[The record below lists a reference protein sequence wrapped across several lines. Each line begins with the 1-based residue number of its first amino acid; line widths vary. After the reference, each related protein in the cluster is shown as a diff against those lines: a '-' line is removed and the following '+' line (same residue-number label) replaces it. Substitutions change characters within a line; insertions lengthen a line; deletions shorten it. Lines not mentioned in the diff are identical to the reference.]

1 MRYFRLK
8 RGEDAVSPVVGV
20 MLMLVVTII
29 IAAVVSAFAGG
40 IGKTTDKAPTV
51 SLEVHIANDGTWG
64 GSGFDLAVKGAST
77 SIPTK
82 DVKIITDWKAANGAS
97 GGATVT
103 GPGVTG
109 NTVTNLGTKVYHH
122 PMGFGPG
129 VQKWV
134 SSGTFPPDM
143 MFGNYTL
150 VAGTRMHTN
159 AYGNMGLGAA
169 SKGGYGVSPD
179 ARYIYTNG
187 TAWGGNDRDGMMA
200 ILGDNWNATRSGDIV
215 HMKILHVPTGRIL
228 YDGKITVEG

>member
-1 MRYFRLK
+1 MNRKTR
-8 RGEDAVSPVVGV
+8 DAGVSPVVGV
-20 MLMLVVTII
+20 MLMLVVVII

-40 IGKTTDKAPTV
+40 MAKTTDKAPTA

-64 GSGFDLAVKGAST
+64 GSGFDLAVKGASA

-82 DVKIITDWKAANGAS
+82 DIKIITDWKAANGAS

-109 NTVTNLGTKVYHH
+109 NTVTNMGTKVYHH

-129 VQKWV
+129 VQAWN
-134 SSGTFPPDM
+134 SSGVFPPDM

-150 VAGTRMHTN
+150 VAGTRMHTSAFGSMDPN
-159 AYGNMGLGAA
+159 AAL
-169 SKGGYGVSPD
+169 KGGYGVSPGM
-179 ARYIYTNG
+179 RFIYTNG
-187 TAWGGNDRDGMMA
+187 TAWDGNDRDGMMA
-200 ILGDNWNATRSGDIV
+200 ILGNNWNATRAGDVV
-215 HMKILHVPTGRIL
+215 HMKVLHVPTGKVL